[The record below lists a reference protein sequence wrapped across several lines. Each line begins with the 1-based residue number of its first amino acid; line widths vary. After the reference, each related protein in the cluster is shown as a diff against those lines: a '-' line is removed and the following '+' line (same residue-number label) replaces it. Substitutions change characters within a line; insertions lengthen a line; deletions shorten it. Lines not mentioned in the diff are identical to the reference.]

1 MFMASLFMIART
13 WKQPKC
19 SWTEEWIK
27 MTYTVEHYSA
37 MKKNKIVPF
46 VEMWMDPEN
55 VIQSEGSQKEE
66 NTYCIFNA
74 YM

>member
-1 MFMASLFMIART
+1 MI
-13 WKQPKC
+13 
-19 SWTEEWIK
+19 
-27 MTYTVEHYSA
+27 YTVEYYSA
-37 MKKNKIVPF
+37 MKRNKIVPF

-66 NTYCIFNA
+66 NKYCIFNA